1 MIYNN
6 LLIGAGTVADLA
18 VAALLVI
25 TVIVGLCTGFMK
37 NGLNNL
43 CFALSLVGAVLLV
56 PVFKRIGFI
65 AGLIDSLAGAFSFI
79 GSETTQ
85 SAIAGGIVSVVLFLV
100 LFIVFLIVCA
110 IVKKILRAFIKPKH
124 GLGKLLDRIF
134 GAVFGVAFYGVVLFT
149 LLGVVGTLP
158 IEGVQNALAGS
169 KFQQINFM
177 QDFCEEKL
185 NLGDLLKSLGVGGSS
200 DPEGGGETDDEGGGT
215 DGGAGDTTE
224 TPADEGGGT
233 PVLPETGS
241 ESE

>member
-1 MIYNN
+1 MSPNKKAAENRFFSLALAEKVCYNSGEGRRLSRPGRKGDFKQMKIAVPYEN
-6 LLIGAGTVADLA
+6 GAIFQHFGHSQQFKLYDAADGKVTASRVIGTNGQGHGALAGLLSQEKADVLICGGIGA
-18 VAALLVI
+18 
-25 TVIVGLCTGFMK
+25 
-37 NGLNNL
+37 
-43 CFALSLVGAVLLV
+43 
-56 PVFKRIGFI
+56 
-65 AGLIDSLAGAFSFI
+65 
-79 GSETTQ
+79 
-85 SAIAGGIVSVVLFLV
+85 
-100 LFIVFLIVCA
+100 
-110 IVKKILRAFIKPKH
+110 
-124 GLGKLLDRIF
+124 
-134 GAVFGVAFYGVVLFT
+134 
-149 LLGVVGTLP
+149 
-158 IEGVQNALAGS
+158 GVQNALAGS